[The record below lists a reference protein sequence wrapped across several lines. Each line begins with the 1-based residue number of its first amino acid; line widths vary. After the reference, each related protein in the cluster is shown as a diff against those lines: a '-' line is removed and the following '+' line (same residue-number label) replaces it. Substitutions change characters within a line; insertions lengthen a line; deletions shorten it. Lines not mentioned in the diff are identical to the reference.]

1 MRQISS
7 IAASLASDAMSGVG
21 FSMGRDAWRSTK
33 KNQDTLYLIAIAGFI
48 VAAPFFAGRSLTRG
62 HNRGL
67 PGTILKTCLWNALV
81 IVTAGALPFILPNTY
96 YLSGE
101 RDVFVSWP
109 LLVFTLAPLAIG
121 LFVGLM
127 QRPKRLQKFQIEKKN
142 QEFLAKI
149 GIQVSR
155 APASTHVDQNG
166 NYLAFRGAAGDKL
179 LFDAVGERGRKAFIS
194 VDGNGLM
201 TSYSGLVS
209 AS

>member
-48 VAAPFFAGRSLTRG
+48 VVAPFFAGRSLTRG

-67 PGTILKTCLWNALV
+67 AGTIFKTYLWNVFLL
-81 IVTAGALPFILPNTY
+81 IVAGALPFILPNSH
-96 YLSGE
+96 YLSGK
-101 RDVFVSWP
+101 RDIFVFWP
-109 LLVFTLAPLAIG
+109 LLVFTVAPLAIG
-121 LFVGLM
+121 LSVGLM
-127 QRPKRLQKFQIEKKN
+127 QRPKRLLKFQIENKN

-149 GIQVSR
+149 GIQESK

-201 TSYSGLVS
+201 TSYSGLV
-209 AS
+209 